1 MKERS
6 YSEFIRVFKGLHD
19 HLLTRG
25 LKPAYMRLDKE
36 ASHAFQ
42 RDIKSKDIY
51 LRLAPPG
58 MNFRIVEEHSM
69 IILKDHFIS
78 GIFLT
83 YL

>member
-6 YSEFIRVFKGLHD
+6 CSKFIRVFRDLHD

-25 LKPAYMRLDKE
+25 LKPAYMRLDNE

-51 LRLAPPG
+51 LKLAPPG
-58 MNFRIVEEHSM
+58 MNFRIVEEH
-69 IILKDHFIS
+69 
-78 GIFLT
+78 
-83 YL
+83 